1 MFRFSNIKKHFTPS
15 TAIAF
20 IALIFAVT
28 GVSFAASGGGGG
40 SPSHA
45 TASVA
50 SVHAVAAKKKPAP
63 KSTRGPAGPKG
74 ATGATGATGAAGP
87 AGPAGPAGAAGAKG
101 ENGAAGT
108 NGTDGTNGKEG
119 NEGQPGQPGEPG
131 AIHPG
136 NPVGS
141 AEPLPSKATET
152 GTWAYGFTEASFTRV
167 AISFPIPL
175 AAVLPETNAIFVEE
189 SQGTAPPNCPGTVK
203 KPEAAPGY
211 LCVYGLGSS
220 TAFDVATD
228 PETGAAGPGTSG
240 AILQFEGAKGFGSWA
255 VTAP

>member
-1 MFRFSNIKKHFTPS
+1 MKRLTKHATPS
-15 TAIAF
+15 TFIALL
-20 IALIFAVT
+20 ALIFALT
-28 GVSFAASGGGGG
+28 GGAFAATNGTGNGGGKGNKNNQTLT
-40 SPSHA
+40 A
-45 TASVA
+45 TT
-50 SVHAVAAKKKPAP
+50 AKKKPAP
-63 KSTRGPAGPKG
+63 KGARGPAGPKG

>member
-1 MFRFSNIKKHFTPS
+1 MKRLTKHATPS
-15 TAIAF
+15 TFIALL
-20 IALIFAVT
+20 ALIFALT
-28 GVSFAASGGGGG
+28 GGAFAATNGTGNGGGKGNKNNQTLT
-40 SPSHA
+40 A
-45 TASVA
+45 TT
-50 SVHAVAAKKKPAP
+50 AKKKPAP
-63 KSTRGPAGPKG
+63 KGARGPAGPKG

-136 NPVGS
+136 TPVGS

>member
-1 MFRFSNIKKHFTPS
+1 MKRLTKHATPS
-15 TAIAF
+15 TFIALL
-20 IALIFAVT
+20 ALIFALT
-28 GVSFAASGGGGG
+28 GGAFAATNGTGNGGGKGNKNNQTLT
-40 SPSHA
+40 A
-45 TASVA
+45 TT
-50 SVHAVAAKKKPAP
+50 AKKKPAP
-63 KSTRGPAGPKG
+63 KGARGPAGPKG

-152 GTWAYGFTEASFTRV
+152 GAWAYGLTEAAFTRV

>member
-1 MFRFSNIKKHFTPS
+1 MKRLTKHATPS
-15 TAIAF
+15 TFIALL
-20 IALIFAVT
+20 ALIFALT
-28 GVSFAASGGGGG
+28 GGAFAATNGTGNGGGKGNKNNQTLT
-40 SPSHA
+40 A
-45 TASVA
+45 TT
-50 SVHAVAAKKKPAP
+50 AKKKPAP
-63 KSTRGPAGPKG
+63 KGARGPAGPKG

-136 NPVGS
+136 TPVGS

-152 GTWAYGFTEASFTRV
+152 GAWAYGLTEAAFTRV